1 MGEMAYFT
9 SKSPPSSHSSHLNM
23 QVAKEVLYGYYI
35 SIHQAAIA
43 QDVCGD
49 LMEGLVVGEMAC
61 VSFFAVLSEGRCHV
75 KFEN

>member
-9 SKSPPSSHSSHLNM
+9 SKSPPSHSSHLNM
-23 QVAKEVLYGYYI
+23 QVAKEVLYGSYI
-35 SIHQAAIA
+35 SIHQSAIA
-43 QDVCGD
+43 QDACGD
-49 LMEGLVVGEMAC
+49 LMQGLVVGDMSC